1 MVEASFGGA
10 RALGVHLGQRVTE
23 QSRIDAL
30 LARRES
36 WRPIVRLS
44 NMTAEG
50 LLVLYIVAAI
60 LPM

>member
-23 QSRIDAL
+23 QCIDAL